1 MAAEWFYS
9 RDGKNNSGPVTV
21 DQLQALAGS
30 GQLLPSD
37 LVWKEGMPG
46 WQPAGQLK
54 GLSFPVTEA
63 PPPPP
68 RTQPPS
74 APVGGMTW
82 SHQDILKALKWAS
95 LGLGGLLGFIALFVT
110 TPQAALAGLAVFLAI
125 VARVLQVEE
134 HRQTP

>member
-9 RDGKNNSGPVTV
+9 RDGKNNSGPVTF

-30 GQLLPSD
+30 GQLLPTD

-63 PPPPP
+63 PPRRRARSRLPP
-68 RTQPPS
+68 RS
-74 APVGGMTW
+74 A
-82 SHQDILKALKWAS
+82 A
-95 LGLGGLLGFIALFVT
+95 
-110 TPQAALAGLAVFLAI
+110 
-125 VARVLQVEE
+125 
-134 HRQTP
+134 